1 MMPNN
6 DLDGLA
12 ICPYLKKYIDSI
24 DITLHSSVESLYD
37 SIADI
42 VAKKLPAHVCVI
54 EWDWDYFEMETATE
68 QLHLLYRKD
77 DMEFLF
83 MHPDSED
90 APLPIADYNFDKPL
104 LIVQQRSLLHKARKQ
119 LAHKTNYYKHF
130 NNKT

>member
-37 SIADI
+37 TIPDI
-42 VAKKLPAHVCVI
+42 VAKKLPAHVCVCD
-54 EWDWDYFEMETATE
+54 WDWEYFDMETSTE
-68 QLHLLYRKD
+68 HLHYLYRRD

-83 MHPDSED
+83 MHPESED
-90 APLPIADYNFDKPL
+90 APLPIGDYNFKTPL
-104 LIVQQRSLLHKARKQ
+104 LIVQQRSMLQQARKK
-119 LAHKTNYYKHF
+119 LAQNTNYYEHF